1 MCPFGL
7 YFSNWIEKETNGT
20 ISSASSFR
28 LCLMQSSRISS
39 NCESYYSFNE
49 MYSIEWK
56 TVTLLIGI
64 GACFLMLVALTSLF
78 GLFVR
83 YLFNKVVA
91 VLTIIFQLL
100 GVTLVVTGVVLF
112 PAGFAVPQVRSDKL
126 CGSAA
131 DKYNIGAC
139 NIGWAY
145 IVVIVGAFIALVA
158 SCLSC
163 STLCW
168 RKRDRNANSYI
179 T

>member
-1 MCPFGL
+1 MKCKCPSSYSAPAYVWALFSVVSACMCPFGL

-100 GVTLVVTGVVLF
+100 GGMLCTLRKYHGLLD
-112 PAGFAVPQVRSDKL
+112 RSVEFFSIL
-126 CGSAA
+126 CAC
-131 DKYNIGAC
+131 YN
-139 NIGWAY
+139 WY
-145 IVVIVGAFIALVA
+145 
-158 SCLSC
+158 
-163 STLCW
+163 
-168 RKRDRNANSYI
+168 DRG
-179 T
+179 